1 MKLITLATILLYVT
15 FCLATP
21 AIASGSVPCAIAFGA
36 TRSVIAANPSHFKQ
50 LIDTKNCPRCDLV
63 GANLSGKDLS
73 SANLVDANLRGAI
86 LSQAN
91 LTQANLVGADLTG
104 VDVTG
109 TKLRQAN
116 LLEAKLSGVNL
127 HQADTHDAK
136 FSPSNLLKDN
146 LQNLQLLQLLV
157 TVLCTIVATIFLIPQ
172 YLENQKWKIY
182 EFIAREVK
190 EFETRQETINVMR
203 MLDGD
208 DRSIKLFPDSDN
220 SKNKFVIVKKK
231 GLCEALSSL
240 EDQDLDQDIQKP
252 RKADQAYIN
261 AAIRDNFDKVL
272 DNLERFNNLI
282 ESKVVTKEGLINYIE
297 SWLEIIHNQADPE
310 VKKKLWMY
318 IEKRK
323 FSGVQKLFERYN
335 RPIYPQA
342 GDDDSPSHQSNRVV
356 MSQLAKQELTSA
368 MQNRAD

>member
-1 MKLITLATILLYVT
+1 
-15 FCLATP
+15 
-21 AIASGSVPCAIAFGA
+21 
-36 TRSVIAANPSHFKQ
+36 
-50 LIDTKNCPRCDLV
+50 
-63 GANLSGKDLS
+63 
-73 SANLVDANLRGAI
+73 
-86 LSQAN
+86 
-91 LTQANLVGADLTG
+91 
-104 VDVTG
+104 
-109 TKLRQAN
+109 
-116 LLEAKLSGVNL
+116 
-127 HQADTHDAK
+127 
-136 FSPSNLLKDN
+136 
-146 LQNLQLLQLLV
+146 LLQLLI
-157 TVLCTIVATIFLIPQ
+157 TVICTIVATIFLIPQ

-182 EFIAREVK
+182 EFLAREVK

-231 GLCEALSSL
+231 GLCDALSSL

-282 ESKVVTKEGLINYIE
+282 ESKVVTKEGLRNYIE
-297 SWLEIIHNQADPE
+297 SWLEIIHDQADTE
-310 VKKKLWMY
+310 VKKKLWLY

-342 GDDDSPSHQSNRVV
+342 GDDEPPSPPSELIVTRP
-356 MSQLAKQELTSA
+356 LANENVRGQEAGVNS
-368 MQNRAD
+368 